1 MSNKILC
8 NNCENYGHLFYNCK
22 RPITSLGIICFRK
35 NITNNSIEY
44 LLIKRKDSLGYVD
57 FLRGKYNEN
66 NYFHI
71 NNIVKEMTDYEIN
84 KILNRSYDDLW
95 DELWNKKNEPYD
107 NKNKNKMIYVLQ
119 QYKSVFNK
127 TIWKEPEWGFPKG
140 RRNYKEKD
148 IECALREFTEETGY
162 PNKFLKII
170 NNLFMIE
177 ENFTGS
183 NLKSYKHRYFICKMS
198 YHDSLYKA
206 KFQESEI
213 GDMRWVSYE
222 ECSNLIRYYNSEKL
236 DILNRVNDL
245 LNKYN
250 YLI

>member
-1 MSNKILC
+1 MSKILC
-8 NNCENYGHLFYNCK
+8 NNCENHGHLFYNCK
-22 RPITSLGIICFRK
+22 RPITSLGIICFR
-35 NITNNSIEY
+35 ITPSNNIEY

-71 NNIVKEMTDYEIN
+71 NNIVKEMTDYEID
-84 KILNRSYDDLW
+84 KILNKTYDELW

-107 NKNKNKMIYVLQ
+107 NKNKNKMLYVLQ
-119 QYKSVFNK
+119 NNRDLLKK
-127 TIWKEPEWGFPKG
+127 TEWKEPEWGFPKG

-148 IECALREFTEETGY
+148 IECAFREFTEETGY
-162 PNKFLKII
+162 PNNYLNII
-170 NNLFMIE
+170 NNILMIE

-183 NLKSYKHRYFICKMS
+183 NLKSYKHKYFICKMN
-198 YHDSLYKA
+198 YNNSLYNA
-206 KFQESEI
+206 TYQESEI
-213 GDMRWVSYE
+213 GDMRWVNYE
-222 ECSNLIRYYNSEKL
+222 ECIKLIRFYNSEKK
-236 DILNRVNDL
+236 DILNNVHQL

>member
-1 MSNKILC
+1 
-8 NNCENYGHLFYNCK
+8 
-22 RPITSLGIICFRK
+22 
-35 NITNNSIEY
+35 
-44 LLIKRKDSLGYVD
+44 
-57 FLRGKYNEN
+57 
-66 NYFHI
+66 
-71 NNIVKEMTDYEIN
+71 MTDYEIN
-84 KILNRSYDDLW
+84 KILNTSYDDLW

-119 QYKSVFNK
+119 QYKSLFNK
-127 TIWKEPEWGFPKG
+127 KIWKEPEWGFPKG

-162 PNKFLKII
+162 PNRFLKII

-183 NLKSYKHRYFICKMS
+183 NLKSYKHKYFICKMS
-198 YHDSLYKA
+198 YEDSLYEA

-213 GDMRWVSYE
+213 GDMRWGDYNLS
-222 ECSNLIRYYNSEKL
+222 SKLIRFYNREKL
-236 DILNRVNDL
+236 DVLNRVNDL